1 MIVIVSH
8 LHLQPHTDGKVNDD
22 DSDSDNDNIDGY
34 DSISLQPHKMGSGM
48 MIVFNFVH
56 SVTIFC
62 WGRGGG
68 VMSHEFMQRNI
79 KITSLLYLGLNIHK
93 RGTNTYHSILKLTYS
108 SI

>member
-1 MIVIVSH
+1 MVSH

-22 DSDSDNDNIDGY
+22 DSDSDNDDIDGY

-56 SVTIFC
+56 SITIFC

-68 VMSHEFMQRNI
+68 VMSHEFMQRHI
-79 KITSLLYLGLNIHK
+79 KISSLLYLRLNIHK